1 MSRGVARLW
10 TLGLLVTW
18 AAGPARADSVEEGKV
33 VSLAARHNPGL
44 RTALLQLESARWDV
58 LGLES
63 KYAPA
68 LVLDASATQTTMPGL
83 FRDQVSLNRTRRGDL
98 GAELRKRLIWGTDL
112 QLRVAGYSLVTQSN
126 VSFGATPQGP
136 FGPGYGVLA
145 RLTLKQPLLRG
156 SGRDVGEAELL
167 AARARR
173 TVQEHTRDRIASE
186 LLRDALTAYWELWYA
201 EAAVRIQE
209 QSRDVAIR
217 QRDVAGA
224 RVSTGALAPA
234 DLLAF
239 DTQVAAGEESLLD
252 ARTLR
257 QQRQL
262 ELSQRLGLV
271 EARPTFDL
279 SVDSLPHVSTLSR
292 EVAER
297 RALAESAE
305 LKELEAQIHLARLQS
320 KTADDPLRV
329 RLDLDSYVQ
338 AQGLGN
344 KDVGAAFDQFA
355 GYGPKHAISGFVG
368 LTYEQPLSD
377 RNQRAQAAK
386 ARIAVAVAEEQ
397 LMQGRLRILSS
408 LGQMLERKESGEQK
422 VVLAERTVSN
432 AEKQLQAEQARFAAG
447 ASTSLSVLQAEDA
460 VRNARIRVARA
471 RTDLVQSVLS
481 LQHMTG
487 EVLERYAA
495 LLSPK

>member
-1 MSRGVARLW
+1 MSKGIVGLC
-10 TLGLLVTW
+10 TLGLL
-18 AAGPARADSVEEGKV
+18 AASAVGSAHADSLDEGKV
-33 VSLAARHNPGL
+33 VSLAAEHNPAL
-44 RTALLQLESARWDV
+44 KTALLQLESARWDV
-58 LGLES
+58 TGLES
-63 KYAPA
+63 KYAPV
-68 LVLDASATQTTMPGL
+68 LLLDASATQTTTPGL
-83 FRDQVSLNRTRRGDL
+83 FIDQVSLNRTRRADL
-98 GAELRKRLIWGTDL
+98 GAELRKHLIWGTDL
-112 QLRVAGYSLVTQSN
+112 TLRMAGYSLVTESN
-126 VSFGATPQGP
+126 VGFGATPQGA

-145 RLTLKQPLLRG
+145 KLTLKQPLLRG

-167 AARARR
+167 ASRARR
-173 TVQEHTRDRIASE
+173 TVQEHARDRIASE

-201 EAAVRIQE
+201 EAAVSIQE

-217 QRDVAGA
+217 QRDDASA

-234 DLLAF
+234 DVLAF
-239 DTQVAAGEESLLD
+239 DTQVATSEESLLD
-252 ARTLR
+252 ARALR

-262 ELSQRLGLV
+262 ELLQRLGLV
-271 EARPTFDL
+271 EARPTLDL
-279 SVDSLPHVSTLSR
+279 SVESVPLVSTAPR
-292 EVAER
+292 EVAEQ

-305 LKELEAQIHLARLQS
+305 LKELEAQISLSRLQS
-320 KTADDPLRV
+320 RTAGDPLRV

-338 AQGLGN
+338 AQGLGS
-344 KDVGAAFDQFA
+344 KDVGAAFEQFA
-355 GYGPKHAISGFVG
+355 GYGPKHALSGFVG

-397 LMQGRLRILSS
+397 LVQARQRILSS

-422 VVLAERTVSN
+422 MVLAERTVSN
-432 AEKQLQAEQARFAAG
+432 AQKQLQAEQARFATG

-471 RTDLVQSVLS
+471 SADLVQSVLS

-487 EVLERYAA
+487 ELLDRYAA
-495 LLSPK
+495 LSVK